1 MTPEGKA
8 DTLADTLTIST
19 NRTDGSDSILINKN
33 VKTTEF
39 SLPISYSHPQDVFY
53 FETKDTLTGVCTFDT
68 ITVTKE
74 DRPHFESVDCSPL
87 YFHTITAINT
97 TNNAID
103 SVVIINPDVSY
114 DTSKKHIYIYFK
126 HRN

>member
-1 MTPEGKA
+1 MQTTSERISF
-8 DTLADTLTIST
+8 TLTNTRNAKAKDCQS
-19 NRTDGSDSILINKN
+19 N
-33 VKTTEF
+33 V
-39 SLPISYSHPQDVFY
+39 PNHYSF
-53 FETKDTLTGVCTFDT
+53 GVCTFDT